1 MCLPAEREHLQSLSD
16 KEKHTMQIDALI
28 VGLVVL
34 VVCGAAFFYLYMR
47 ISFYER
53 KGSMMESVI
62 VDLKMAIDSLM
73 SSGFRGGASIPVSPT
88 PEDAPV
94 ELSGPIPLESSESE
108 PIPEESFYSSVLEQA
123 HEEAGTSEDATVG
136 PEVPDANTEF
146 ETMTKNDL
154 LAEAEKRGLRARKN
168 MNRTDLLTLLRRS
181 VPLPNTGMT
190 AGAENVSGSAAALD
204 GSVVDLGQDAT
215 SLE

>member
-1 MCLPAEREHLQSLSD
+1 M
-16 KEKHTMQIDALI
+16 
-28 VGLVVL
+28 
-34 VVCGAAFFYLYMR
+34 
-47 ISFYER
+47 
-53 KGSMMESVI
+53 
-62 VDLKMAIDSLM
+62 
-73 SSGFRGGASIPVSPT
+73 
-88 PEDAPV
+88 
-94 ELSGPIPLESSESE
+94 SESE

-123 HEEAGTSEDATVG
+123 HEEADISEDATETVG

>member
-1 MCLPAEREHLQSLSD
+1 
-16 KEKHTMQIDALI
+16 MQIDALI

-73 SSGFRGGASIPVSPT
+73 STGFRGGASIPVSPA

-94 ELSGPIPLESSESE
+94 QLSGPVPLEMSESE

-123 HEEAGTSEDATVG
+123 HEEVETSEDATITVG
-136 PEVPDANTEF
+136 PEIPADANTEF

>member
-1 MCLPAEREHLQSLSD
+1 
-16 KEKHTMQIDALI
+16 MQIDALI

-88 PEDAPV
+88 PEEAPV
-94 ELSGPIPLESSESE
+94 QLSGPVPLEMSESE

-123 HEEAGTSEDATVG
+123 HEEVDISEDATETVG
-136 PEVPDANTEF
+136 PEIPEAKTDID
-146 ETMTKNDL
+146 TMPKNDL

-181 VPLPNTGMT
+181 VPLTNTGMT

>member
-1 MCLPAEREHLQSLSD
+1 
-16 KEKHTMQIDALI
+16 MQIDALI

-73 SSGFRGGASIPVSPT
+73 STGFRGGASIPVSPT
-88 PEDAPV
+88 PEEAPV
-94 ELSGPIPLESSESE
+94 QLSGPVPLEMSESE

-123 HEEAGTSEDATVG
+123 HEEVDTSEDGAAVTVG

-168 MNRTDLLTLLRRS
+168 MNRSDLLTLLRRS

>member
-1 MCLPAEREHLQSLSD
+1 
-16 KEKHTMQIDALI
+16 MQIDALI

-73 SSGFRGGASIPVSPT
+73 STGFRGGASIPVSPA
-88 PEDAPV
+88 PEEAPV
-94 ELSGPIPLESSESE
+94 QLSGPVPLEMSESE

-123 HEEAGTSEDATVG
+123 HDEVETSEETATETVG
-136 PEVPDANTEF
+136 PDIPADANTDF

-154 LAEAEKRGLRARKN
+154 LAEADKRGLRARKN

>member
-1 MCLPAEREHLQSLSD
+1 
-16 KEKHTMQIDALI
+16 MQIDALI

-88 PEDAPV
+88 PEEAPV
-94 ELSGPIPLESSESE
+94 QLSGPVPLESSESE

-123 HEEAGTSEDATVG
+123 HEEADISEDATETVG

>member
-1 MCLPAEREHLQSLSD
+1 
-16 KEKHTMQIDALI
+16 MQIDALI

-73 SSGFRGGASIPVSPT
+73 SSGFRGGASIPVSPS
-88 PEDAPV
+88 PEDVPV
-94 ELSGPIPLESSESE
+94 QLSGPIPLESSESE

-123 HEEAGTSEDATVG
+123 HEEVETSEDATITVG
-136 PEVPDANTEF
+136 PEIPADANTDF

>member
-1 MCLPAEREHLQSLSD
+1 
-16 KEKHTMQIDALI
+16 MQIDALI

-73 SSGFRGGASIPVSPT
+73 SSGFRGGASIPVSPA
-88 PEDAPV
+88 PEEAPV
-94 ELSGPIPLESSESE
+94 QLSGPVPLESSESE

-123 HEEAGTSEDATVG
+123 HEEVDISEDATVG
-136 PEVPDANTEF
+136 PEIPSANTEF

-181 VPLPNTGMT
+181 APLPNTGMT

>member
-1 MCLPAEREHLQSLSD
+1 
-16 KEKHTMQIDALI
+16 MQIDALI

-73 SSGFRGGASIPVSPT
+73 STGFRGGASIPVSPT
-88 PEDAPV
+88 PEEAPV
-94 ELSGPIPLESSESE
+94 QLSGPVPLEMSESE

-123 HEEAGTSEDATVG
+123 HEEVDTSEDGAAVTVG
-136 PEVPDANTEF
+136 PEIPDANTEF

-168 MNRTDLLTLLRRS
+168 MNRSDLLTLLRRS

>member
-1 MCLPAEREHLQSLSD
+1 
-16 KEKHTMQIDALI
+16 MQIDALI

-73 SSGFRGGASIPVSPT
+73 STGFRGGASIPVSPT

-94 ELSGPIPLESSESE
+94 QLSGPIPLESSESE

-123 HEEAGTSEDATVG
+123 HEEAETSEDGAAVTVG

>member
-1 MCLPAEREHLQSLSD
+1 MCLTAEREHRQTLSD
-16 KEKHTMQIDALI
+16 KEKHAMQIDALI

-73 SSGFRGGASIPVSPT
+73 SSGFRGGASIPVSPS
-88 PEDAPV
+88 PEDVPV
-94 ELSGPIPLESSESE
+94 QLSGPIPLESSESE

-123 HEEAGTSEDATVG
+123 HEQA
-136 PEVPDANTEF
+136 EVNKAIKNF
-146 ETMTKNDL
+146 EK
-154 LAEAEKRGLRARKN
+154 
-168 MNRTDLLTLLRRS
+168 
-181 VPLPNTGMT
+181 
-190 AGAENVSGSAAALD
+190 
-204 GSVVDLGQDAT
+204 
-215 SLE
+215 

>member
-1 MCLPAEREHLQSLSD
+1 
-16 KEKHTMQIDALI
+16 MQIDALI

-73 SSGFRGGASIPVSPT
+73 STGFSGGASIPVSPI

-94 ELSGPIPLESSESE
+94 QLSGPIPLESSESE

-123 HEEAGTSEDATVG
+123 HEEAETSEDGAAVTVG